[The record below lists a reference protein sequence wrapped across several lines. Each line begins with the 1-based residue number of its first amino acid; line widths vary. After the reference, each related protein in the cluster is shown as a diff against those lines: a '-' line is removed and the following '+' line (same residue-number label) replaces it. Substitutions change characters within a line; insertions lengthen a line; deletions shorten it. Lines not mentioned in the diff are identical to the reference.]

1 MIKNLAVKRIAQEI
15 KEDNTLVTLQETGEL
30 NIDYIDEDLD
40 LFIYALEKVTGKEYT
55 IKDFV
60 GYKAIVEY

>member
-15 KEDNTLVTLQETGEL
+15 KEDNTLVILQETREL

-40 LFIYALEKVTGKEYT
+40 LFIYALERVTGKEYT